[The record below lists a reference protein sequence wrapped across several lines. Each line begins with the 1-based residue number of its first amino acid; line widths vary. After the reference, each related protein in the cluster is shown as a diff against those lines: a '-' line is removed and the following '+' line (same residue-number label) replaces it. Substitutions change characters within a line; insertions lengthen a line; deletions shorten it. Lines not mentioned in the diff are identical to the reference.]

1 MPQVTSTNLKMVGKL
16 SSGLTTMKYDIAISF
31 YIAPQ
36 AHRLCR
42 HARSPSLTF
51 TNKFEKL
58 PYHGQDRQVLSI
70 S

>member
-16 SSGLTTMKYDIAISF
+16 SSGLTAMKYDIAISF

-58 PYHGQDRQVLSI
+58 PYHGQDQQVLSI